1 MGSLWQLFI
10 MQLGKSFLLLISLV
24 LAYCAADI
32 QVQQLENSLEEVT
45 DIETGGLDVKDELEV
60 LEDETEENLEG
71 LEELELGESDSF
83 EGIEETYPIEEVILP
98 ENIIEEL
105 DDAEDSIPLAEEIK
119 DESEDDFSEFDEED
133 RLTDIVEA
141 AEFVSEDIESEKK
154 VGFFGRLARTLSFDS
169 FEGIEETYPIE
180 EVTLPEN
187 IIEELDD
194 VEDSIPL
201 AEEIKDESEEDFSEF
216 DEEDRLMDI
225 VEAAELVSEEIES
238 EKKVGFFGRLARTL
252 SFGRKN

>member
-32 QVQQLENSLEEVT
+32 QVQQIQNNIEEVA
-45 DIETGGLDVKDELEV
+45 DIETGGVDVKDELEV
-60 LEDETEENLEG
+60 LEDDTEENLEG

-83 EGIEETYPIEEVILP
+83 ESIEETYPIEEVTLP

-154 VGFFGRLARTLSFDS
+154 DAISNMQFESELGESDS
-169 FEGIEETYPIE
+169 FE
-180 EVTLPEN
+180 
-187 IIEELDD
+187 
-194 VEDSIPL
+194 
-201 AEEIKDESEEDFSEF
+201 
-216 DEEDRLMDI
+216 
-225 VEAAELVSEEIES
+225 
-238 EKKVGFFGRLARTL
+238 
-252 SFGRKN
+252 

>member
-1 MGSLWQLFI
+1 MSKQ
-10 MQLGKSFLLLISLV
+10 
-24 LAYCAADI
+24 
-32 QVQQLENSLEEVT
+32 
-45 DIETGGLDVKDELEV
+45 V
-60 LEDETEENLEG
+60 LEDEVEEN

-83 EGIEETYPIEEVILP
+83 EGIEETYPIEEVTLP

-119 DESEDDFSEFDEED
+119 DESED
-133 RLTDIVEA
+133 
-141 AEFVSEDIESEKK
+141 
-154 VGFFGRLARTLSFDS
+154 
-169 FEGIEETYPIE
+169 
-180 EVTLPEN
+180 
-187 IIEELDD
+187 
-194 VEDSIPL
+194 
-201 AEEIKDESEEDFSEF
+201 DFSEF